1 MFLGEISQP
10 GDEKKTLE
18 TSTKAFSLFFGKKLA
33 IVTRY

>member
-18 TSTKAFSLFFGKKLA
+18 TNTKAFSLFLGKKLA
-33 IVTRY
+33 IVARY